1 MKEHPIKY
9 NWIVKESEQKITCN
23 LPWELSLYGHQQT
36 QTYQPCTTD
45 DQYKA
50 KTVAM
55 DAFVYGFLK
64 PISQQYKTCPGVL
77 LNWEIYKCYTRLDL
91 FPNLTIV
98 SISFQKLTILPSNNF
113 FSKY

>member
-9 NWIVKESEQKITCN
+9 NWIVKESERKITCN

-55 DAFVYGFLK
+55 DAFVYGFLN

-77 LNWEIYKCYTRLDL
+77 LNWIDLDL
-91 FPNLTIV
+91 
-98 SISFQKLTILPSNNF
+98 
-113 FSKY
+113 